1 MVRNTSYDTNERRC
15 KMGKSLVN
23 AFAFVMALIFM
34 YAIWKICVQL
44 SVMHALV
51 AVVFGL
57 LIWMMGIILGAR
69 DRC

>member
-1 MVRNTSYDTNERRC
+1 
-15 KMGKSLVN
+15 MGKSLVN